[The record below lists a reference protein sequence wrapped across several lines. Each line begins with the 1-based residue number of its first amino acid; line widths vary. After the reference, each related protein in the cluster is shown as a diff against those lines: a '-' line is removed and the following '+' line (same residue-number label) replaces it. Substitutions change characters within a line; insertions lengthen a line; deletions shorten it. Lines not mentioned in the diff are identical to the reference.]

1 MATCKKTFTKSTK
14 VVKSASPAAKKS
26 SVKKTSKVA
35 AAKKKTA
42 KPSQKNI
49 KKSTPAKKAIKTIT
63 KKKPEAPKKV
73 VQPKPAQE
81 TITQQPQSQAI
92 EESKGKE
99 EPKKGMDKYS
109 IDVLEGPDNRYFV
122 LTVNNYRNFFALE
135 EMRNIVKA
143 CHQAAGERE
152 GMQRLYHWFRN
163 FRQDVINNTKIEGPS
178 DPALKTIY
186 NYLVSTYTVKNS

>member
-1 MATCKKTFTKSTK
+1 MATSKKSSKK
-14 VVKSASPAAKKS
+14 PAKAVKKAKPAAKKS
-26 SVKKTSKVA
+26 TAKKPSKVA
-35 AAKKKTA
+35 APKKKT
-42 KPSQKNI
+42 
-49 KKSTPAKKAIKTIT
+49 TKA
-63 KKKPEAPKKV
+63 APKKV
-73 VQPKPAQE
+73 KKSAPVKKAVKPVAKKKPSAPKKIVQPKPVQE
-81 TITQQPQSQAI
+81 TVQQQPATQTV
-92 EESKGKE
+92 EENETQE
-99 EPKKGMDKYS
+99 EPKEGTDKYS

-143 CHQAAGERE
+143 CHQASGEQE

-186 NYLVSTYTVKNS
+186 DYIVATYTVKGS